1 MKIIFRVDASLEI
14 GSGHLIRCLT
24 LAEGFRSRGHEVAFI
39 SRDMAGEMSYLFE
52 DRGFRHQKLSRVSS
66 INLSQRED
74 AFESI
79 VVIQKLFPD
88 GVNWVV
94 VDSYSLDCD
103 WENIIKSK
111 VHHIMVIDDIA
122 NRVHNCEIL
131 IDQNYEDKNRYRKLI
146 PKHSLSLLGPK
157 FALLRPEYVSYRNLA
172 EIKKDVIKNKAA
184 FIFFGGSDQ
193 YNLTGKA
200 IRALSSSYLNSL
212 FINVVVGANYLYYD
226 ELVKLANQRGNVEIH
241 KNRTHLADLM
251 AESIIAVGGG
261 GVTNWERICMGLPSI
276 VISLAGNQVPICE
289 ILNSKGIIHYLGKS
303 ETVSIDHIHDA
314 VWNEIQTGKLKL
326 KNNTTID
333 LCDGLGVDRV
343 VSEITKYHILQ

>member
-1 MKIIFRVDASLEI
+1 MNIIFRVDASLEM

-24 LAEGFRSRGHEVAFI
+24 LAEELRSRGHEVAFI

-52 DRGFRHQKLSRVSS
+52 DRGFRHQRLSRVSP

-74 AFESI
+74 AFESMI
-79 VVIQKLFPD
+79 AIQKLFPD

-122 NRVHNCEIL
+122 NREHNCEIL

-146 PKHSLSLLGPK
+146 PEHCRLLLGPK
-157 FALLRPEYVSYRNLA
+157 FALLRPEYSSYKNLVG
-172 EIKKDVIKNKAA
+172 IKKDVIKNKAV
-184 FIFFGGSDQ
+184 FVFFGGSDQ
-193 YNLTGKA
+193 YNLTGKSV
-200 IRALSSSYLNSL
+200 IALSSPFLNSL

-226 ELVKLANQRGNVEIH
+226 ELVKLANHRGNIEIH
-241 KNRTHLADLM
+241 KNLTHLADLM

-261 GVTNWERICMGLPSI
+261 GVTNWERICMKLPSI
-276 VISLAGNQVPICE
+276 VIAVAENQVPICE
-289 ILNSKGIIHYLGKS
+289 ILNRKGIIHYLGKS
-303 ETVSIDHIHDA
+303 EAVSVDHIHDA
-314 VWNEIQTGKLKL
+314 ILDEIQTGKLRL
-326 KNNTTID
+326 HNNEAID

-343 VSEITKYHILQ
+343 VNEITKFHRLR